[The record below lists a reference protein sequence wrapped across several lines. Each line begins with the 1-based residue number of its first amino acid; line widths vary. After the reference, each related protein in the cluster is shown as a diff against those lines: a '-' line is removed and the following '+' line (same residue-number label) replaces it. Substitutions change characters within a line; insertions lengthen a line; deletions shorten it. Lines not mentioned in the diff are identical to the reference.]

1 MNTAYIAY
9 NMKDKNYYII
19 KKSTYDAQQYRFKTK
34 YVIIYD
40 IEYDDSH
47 ELQNMKLEEKPYGLE
62 KAKEIVDKI
71 LGDNNAN
78 RQ

>member
-1 MNTAYIAY
+1 M
-9 NMKDKNYYII
+9 
-19 KKSTYDAQQYRFKTK
+19 KKSTYDALQYRFKTK

-47 ELQNMKLEEKPYGLE
+47 ELQNMLLEEKPYGLE

-71 LGDNNAN
+71 L
-78 RQ
+78 